1 MSILSPRI
9 TYKPFRYNT
18 AYDFWLKQQNAHW
31 LHTEVSMS
39 SDVQDWKLSLTED
52 EKNVVGGVLK
62 GFVQTEICVN
72 DYWTNK
78 VSKWFPHPEIVM
90 MATCF
95 GNMETIHTIAYA
107 QLNDT
112 LGLDDYEA
120 FLHEP
125 AASAKLNR
133 LMEIESSE
141 DAHDIARS
149 LAIFSAFTE
158 GVSLFS
164 SFAVLLNFS
173 RFNKLKGLGSI
184 ISFSIRDESLH
195 SNARIWLFNQLI
207 SEFPEL
213 RTERL
218 KKEILEAADHTLA
231 LEFSFIDSFFTCD
244 AIEGLTK
251 YELQNFV
258 KHRLNS
264 KLIDLGYEPM
274 YDVDKEALNNMQW
287 FDFLSS
293 GIESQDFFAGRV
305 TAYSKGSINLDN
317 IFD

>member
-1 MSILSPRI
+1 
-9 TYKPFRYNT
+9 
-18 AYDFWLKQQNAHW
+18 
-31 LHTEVSMS
+31 MS
-39 SDVQDWKLSLTED
+39 SDVQDWKLALTPT
-52 EKNVVGGVLK
+52 EKAVVGGVLK

-72 DYWTNK
+72 DYWTQM

-112 LGLDDYEA
+112 LGLHDYDA
-120 FLHEP
+120 FVNEP
-125 AASAKLNR
+125 AAKSKLDR
-133 LMEIESSE
+133 LLNIKASNDVHE
-141 DAHDIARS
+141 IARS
-149 LAIFSAFTE
+149 LAVFSAFTE

-195 SNARIWLFNQLI
+195 STAGVWLFNQLV
-207 SEFPEL
+207 SERPDIRTDKLKSDILDAASITLEL
-213 RTERL
+213 ESNFI
-218 KKEILEAADHTLA
+218 E
-231 LEFSFIDSFFTCD
+231 SFLPDRV
-244 AIEGLTK
+244 EGLTK
-251 YELQNFV
+251 GELLNFI

-264 KLIDLGYEPM
+264 KIVDLGYDPIF
-274 YDVDKEALNNMQW
+274 DVDMSLLNNMQW
-287 FDFLSS
+287 FDFMST
-293 GIESQDFFAGRV
+293 GVESQDFFAGRV
-305 TAYSKGSINLDN
+305 TAYTKGSINLDN